1 MSFNTFYT
9 VVLSSSATLMGLLFF
24 AVLFN
29 ADRRGHKLGPRWLSV
44 ARSTLNIYIVL
55 LFLPLVL
62 LFPDFDDRLRAAI
75 ILALVTFSVVRQ
87 FGWWRST
94 LLVKAVESTEPPAP
108 IVRHLIWLFLAP
120 AGSFALIGHSAII
133 SLLWRVPFH
142 GPRLSIVILIL
153 FTLALRNSWDL
164 VFEHAG
170 LTGEIEGDLKREF

>member
-1 MSFNTFYT
+1 MTFNTFYT
-9 VVLSSSATLMGLLFF
+9 VVLSASATLMGLLFF

-29 ADRRGHKLGPRWLSV
+29 VDRKGHKLGARWLTV

-62 LFPDFDDRLRAAI
+62 LFPDFDDRLRAGI
-75 ILALVTFSVVRQ
+75 ILALAIFSIVRQ

-94 LLVKAVESTEPPAP
+94 LCVQSAGQAVVP
-108 IVRHLIWLFLAP
+108 HLLWLFLAP
-120 AGSFALIGHSAII
+120 AGAFGLIAHSAVL
-133 SLLWRVPFH
+133 SLFWQVPFH
-142 GPRLSIVILIL
+142 GPRLSIVVLIL

-170 LTGEIEGDLKREF
+170 LTTTLQGD